1 MAWLSEQ
8 RQRLPPELRRPHS
21 RPGMRGLWA
30 ALPAVH
36 AAQLFLRVTSD
47 VVILNSACGEPL
59 ALAGAWQWFD
69 GPTFMS
75 MLDELDR
82 QQAGAPRGAPIDW
95 PSLLREWLS
104 NSNSGSVD
112 WGVPLP
118 PVGMGTVGRRTGC

>member
-21 RPGMRGLWA
+21 RQGMHGLWA

-36 AAQLFLRVTSD
+36 VAQLFLRVTSD

-75 MLDELDR
+75 MLDELPTGG
-82 QQAGAPRGAPIDW
+82 QIDW
-95 PSLLREWLS
+95 SALLRESRALPRLRIRVPEP
-104 NSNSGSVD
+104 SGLLNPCRRLAPRD
-112 WGVPLP
+112 TP
-118 PVGMGTVGRRTGC
+118 PRDS